1 MGIPSYFNHI
11 IKNHKKIFKKKST
24 FNKIHNLYLDSNSII
39 YDAMQNIDNN
49 ISNNT
54 EYEKV
59 LIQKVC
65 LSIEEY
71 IKDIN
76 PDEVLIAF
84 DGVAPLAKLEQ
95 QRQRRYKSHFIK
107 NIENMI
113 KKKNNEYVEKKYD
126 WNQSSITPG
135 TDFMKKLDDNIK
147 RYFKNPKKF
156 KCENIIISCSD
167 EVGEGEHK
175 IFNYMRNNK
184 EKYENKVTF
193 IYGLDS
199 DLIMLSLIHLYI
211 SDDIYLFRENPG
223 YDNVLNKI
231 YDKNELCIMNI
242 KNLSLDIYDTLI
254 KGKHTTYLSN
264 ENIQNEN
271 IQNENIQNKIY
282 DYILIYFLLG
292 NDFMPHI
299 PSLNI
304 RTNGISIIIETYK
317 SIFSKN
323 ETIYDGEKIKWNKM
337 KKLIDELAK
346 NEYDNLLNE
355 YKLLNKEKEKV
366 FIPEDTKEELHY
378 FSLLPTKN
386 REIEYYIDPFQK
398 GWEYRYYKKLF
409 NLKINND
416 FRKQICN
423 NYLEGLEW
431 TMKYYTNGCVNY
443 RWYYRY
449 NYPPLLV
456 DLIKYIPYFD
466 VELVE
471 ENKNHVSKY
480 TQLSYVL
487 PGNSL
492 NLLPEK
498 IRNELLE
505 KYKGYYSKN
514 HTFIWAFCKYFW
526 ECHVELPYINI
537 NDLEEL
543 VIKYE

>member
-11 IKNHKKIFKKKST
+11 IKNHKKIFKKQKS

-39 YDAMQNIDNN
+39 YDAMRNIENTD
-49 ISNNT
+49 ISNIKT
-54 EYEKV
+54 YEEL
-59 LIQKVC
+59 LIKNVC
-65 LSIEEY
+65 LKIEEY
-71 IKDIN
+71 IKNIK
-76 PDEVLIAF
+76 PVEVLIAF

-95 QRQRRYKSHFIK
+95 QRQRRYKSYFIK
-107 NIENMI
+107 NIEDEI
-113 KKKNNEYVEKKYD
+113 KKKNNEYKEKKYI
-126 WNQSSITPG
+126 WNQSAITPG
-135 TDFMKKLDDNIK
+135 TEFMKKLNLNIK
-147 RYFKNPKKF
+147 KYFKNPKKF

-184 EKYENKVTF
+184 EQYKNKVTL

-211 SDDIYLFRENPG
+211 SEELYLFRENPG
-223 YDNVLNKI
+223 YDNELNKI
-231 YDKNELCIMNI
+231 YDKDELCIMNI
-242 KNLSLDIYDTLI
+242 KYLSHDIYDTLV
-254 KGKHTTYLSN
+254 KENFNDLTN
-264 ENIQNEN
+264 ENIK
-271 IQNENIQNKIY
+271 NKIY

-317 SIFSKN
+317 SIFNKD
-323 ETIYDGEKIKWNKM
+323 ETIYNGDKIKWNKM
-337 KKLIDELAK
+337 KKLIQELAN
-346 NEYDNLLNE
+346 NEHENLLNE
-355 YKLLNKEKEKV
+355 YKIINKEKEKI
-366 FIPEDTKEELHY
+366 FIAKDTKDEIHN

-409 NLKINND
+409 NLRINND

-431 TMKYYTNGCVNY
+431 TMKYYTNGCINY
-443 RWYYRY
+443 RWYYKY
-449 NYPPLLV
+449 NYPPLLC
-456 DLIKYIPYFD
+456 DLIKYVPYFD
-466 VELVE
+466 VELIE
-471 ENKNHVSKY
+471 ENKNNVSEY

-487 PGNSL
+487 PGNSIE
-492 NLLPEK
+492 LLPK
-498 IRNELLE
+498 NIQKELLE
-505 KYKGYYSKN
+505 KYKSYYCKN
-514 HTFIWAFCKYFW
+514 HTFIWAYCKYFW
-526 ECHVELPYINI
+526 ECHVDLPHINI

-543 VIKYE
+543 VKKYE